1 MNLLDTRVYRWL
13 EVATDFFLLNLMWLV
28 ACVPVVTVFPSTAAM
43 FGVVR
48 DWSRE
53 KEGGLVRA
61 FATRFRENFSQSLVV
76 GVIWTLFGVAL
87 VLDFFVAEGLARGP
101 EVVMKS
107 LLVLAS
113 VLYAAA
119 SVFLF
124 PVMVHYQASWR
135 ALIKNSLLLA
145 IGRLPTTVACLLFV
159 AVMAGLTF
167 VLPLLV
173 FITGSVT
180 AYVVYRLCAREFE
193 KLDAT
198 SGDA

>member
-1 MNLLDTRVYRWL
+1 
-13 EVATDFFLLNLMWLV
+13 
-28 ACVPVVTVFPSTAAM
+28 
-43 FGVVR
+43 
-48 DWSRE
+48 
-53 KEGGLVRA
+53 
-61 FATRFRENFSQSLVV
+61 
-76 GVIWTLFGVAL
+76 
-87 VLDFFVAEGLARGP
+87 
-101 EVVMKS
+101 MKS

-124 PVMVHYQASWR
+124 PVMVHYEAGWR
-135 ALIKNSLLLA
+135 SLIKNALLFSIA
-145 IGRLPTTVACLLFV
+145 RLPTTVACLFFV

-167 VLPLLV
+167 VFPLLI

-198 SGDA
+198 SRDA